1 LLTLAA
7 GRVRNVK
14 ERRSGL
20 QIVEVQMEES
30 GEVELA
36 LSFAEETYV
45 PGEVLLLNT
54 TAVRLRLG
62 TGGYHLVLGKVSER
76 RERTVL
82 ERKWGHVMKMRYA
95 PWQLA
100 VDAIEEQDSPC
111 HALFQREDLTLEG
124 TPVLIGEL
132 HSLLPVAAMRL
143 RNSRP
148 SARIA
153 YVMPDGASLPAAMS
167 RHLHQL
173 RSTEALDAVITTG
186 HAWGGDYEA
195 VTLHS
200 GLLAARHV
208 AKADV
213 ILCMLGPGVAGTGTP
228 YAFSGVQLAE
238 VAHAV
243 TALGGLPLFLP
254 RLSFA
259 DARLRHYGIS
269 HHSLAVLGRFT
280 LCPVIV
286 LMPRLD
292 GAKGELL
299 SRQAKGLQAAGKH
312 HFIWSRLPAEKELAQ
327 LELGYGLPFTS
338 MGRGWQEDPVPF
350 LTAVMAADQAS
361 LSMQFQAEQIS
372 AGWDGSAL
380 PDTLA
385 ALALFLTRNEAQ
397 P

>member
-1 LLTLAA
+1 MLTLAA
-7 GRVRNVK
+7 GRVQEVK
-14 ERRSGL
+14 EKRSGL
-20 QIVEVQMEES
+20 QIVEVRMEES
-30 GEVELA
+30 GKVELA
-36 LSFAEETYV
+36 LSFAEETYL

-54 TAVRLRLG
+54 TAVRLQLG
-62 TGGYHLVLGKVSER
+62 TGGYHLVVGKAADW
-76 RERTVL
+76 RERTVVH
-82 ERKWGHVMKMRYA
+82 RRWGHVMKMRYA

-132 HSLLPVAAMRL
+132 HSLLPVAVMRL
-143 RNSRP
+143 RQSHP
-148 SARIA
+148 FARIA

-167 RHLHQL
+167 RHIHQL
-173 RSTEALDAVITTG
+173 REREALDAVITTG

-195 VTLHS
+195 VTIHS

-254 RLSFA
+254 RISFA
-259 DARLRHYGIS
+259 DPRLRHRGFS
-269 HHSLAVLGRFT
+269 HHSLTVLGRFT

-286 LMPRLD
+286 LMPRLE
-292 GAKGELL
+292 GPEGQLL
-299 SRQAKGLQAAGKH
+299 ARQAAGLQAAGKH
-312 HFIWSRLPAEKELAQ
+312 PIIWSDITTKEQLAQ
-327 LELGYGLPFTS
+327 LEQGYGLPFSS

-361 LSMQFQAEQIS
+361 HSMRFQAEQLS
-372 AGWDGSAL
+372 AGWDGTAL

-385 ALALFLTRNEAQ
+385 ALALFLTRSEAR